1 MFEKIKEC
9 LDQFE
14 NIFQKFNKG
23 MDCNDDDIEVL
34 DYFNLNLAKLLMQ
47 NGYIDSEQVAK
58 IIFATEK
65 LSDEVVIKVE

>member
-14 NIFQKFNKG
+14 NTLQKVNKL
-23 MDCNDDDIEVL
+23 DYNDDDIEVL
-34 DYFNLNLAKLLMQ
+34 EYFNLNLAKLLMQ
-47 NGYIDSEQVAK
+47 NRYIDSEKVAK
-58 IIFATEK
+58 IIFAIEE